1 MPVRMTGIFFGFFT
15 TTIVWKGQRGGK
27 AVFRDGAEASGYA
40 AVFTEVTRFT
50 DKKEL
55 APTIVNKLI
64 QRIEV
69 HKPEKG
75 APAESVKADIYFTA
89 VGLIRLP
96 DEREIRKTAEQ
107 MRSTPQA
114 FRQIPA

>member
-1 MPVRMTGIFFGFFT
+1 
-15 TTIVWKGQRGGK
+15 
-27 AVFRDGAEASGYA
+27 
-40 AVFTEVTRFT
+40 
-50 DKKEL
+50 
-55 APTIVNKLI
+55 
-64 QRIEV
+64 V